1 MKRFAFIA
9 SSLLLWACDPGAGQR
24 QDPGRVLVADG
35 ESKGAEPAGSKT
47 GFFSPTSKKR
57 LYFGDL
63 HVHTSYSLDAFLFG
77 ERTGPDGAYAYARKL
92 APSTATDGTKRWIDR
107 PLDFAAATD
116 HSEFYG
122 IMYRCLNDAKHHA
135 YCKLLAGLPWGDP
148 EKVDAL
154 GDHDCHDTPQKLLGQ
169 ASVCDD
175 YDCSSAAQMNMWKL
189 AQKAAN
195 DAYVPGVF
203 TTFNA
208 YEWSESIQADGTRH
222 RNVIFKSHKVPAQV
236 FDSFRYNEPIKLW
249 KALQASCKTSDG
261 CDVVAIPHN
270 SNGSNGTTFA
280 LGDAQANRL
289 RARYEPVVE
298 LFQGKGNS
306 ECLSKDP
313 KDPSTD
319 CRFELLLKQKKPTAE
334 DWAKMRKGY
343 VRTALLA
350 GLGAYQKDK
359 LNPLQLGFIGATDT
373 HNANPGAVDESSWE
387 GNHGIGDVTA
397 KRRLQRFA
405 MNNPGGLT
413 AVWAEK
419 NTREAI
425 FAAIK
430 RREVYATSGPRISLR
445 FYATSASASCRA
457 SSAPSE
463 ETAMGG
469 TMAKPVGKPTF
480 YISAAKDQT
489 PLASIE
495 LIRGTVERNGQTHE
509 QVIPV
514 VQNRRQSTLCH
525 VYRDDDFDPALPTFW
540 YVRVKQVPTPRWS
553 KHDCKRE
560 PAACTSELNVD
571 VQERAW
577 SSPIWYHPKI

>member
-1 MKRFAFIA
+1 VTQAPDNARI
-9 SSLLLWACDPGAGQR
+9 P
-24 QDPGRVLVADG
+24 G
-35 ESKGAEPAGSKT
+35 ESSSRTEKAKEPSRQGRRRV
-47 GFFSPTSKKR
+47 FFSPTSKKR

-122 IMYRCLNDAKHHA
+122 IMYR
-135 YCKLLAGLPWGDP
+135 Y
-148 EKVDAL
+148 
-154 GDHDCHDTPQKLLGQ
+154 
-169 ASVCDD
+169 
-175 YDCSSAAQMNMWKL
+175 
-189 AQKAAN
+189 